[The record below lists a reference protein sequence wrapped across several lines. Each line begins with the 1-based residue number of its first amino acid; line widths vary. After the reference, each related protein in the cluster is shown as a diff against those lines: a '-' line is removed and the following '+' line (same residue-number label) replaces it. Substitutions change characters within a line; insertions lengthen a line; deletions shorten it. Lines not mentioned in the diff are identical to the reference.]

1 MTYCIGTLL
10 DRGMVFA
17 ADSRT
22 NAGVDHVSTFRKLRV
37 YEKAGDR
44 VIIILS
50 SGNLSL
56 TQSAINLLERKG
68 NRPEDTVTLWSAESM
83 FEVATLLGDCLRE
96 VKRRDGPFLQQSHI
110 DVHASFVV
118 GGQIRDERQRLFL
131 VYSEGNFIE
140 ATSDTPFFQIGETK
154 YGKPIIDRA
163 LKPATPLMEATKCVL
178 ISFDSTIRSN
188 VSVGLPIDL
197 CVYEKDRLKL
207 SVRHR
212 ITESDPYFRELHTR
226 WSNGLRNIFTQIPD
240 PQWELDDAPPSSPQR
255 Q

>member
-1 MTYCIGTLL
+1 MTYCIGALL

-22 NAGVDHVSTFRKLRV
+22 NAGVDHVSSFRKLRV
-37 YEKAGDR
+37 YEKPGDR
-44 VIIILS
+44 VLFILS

-96 VKRRDGPFLQQSHI
+96 VKRRDGPYLQQSHI
-110 DVHASFVV
+110 DAHASFVV
-118 GGQIRDERQRLFL
+118 GGQIKDERQRLFL

-140 ATSDTPFFQIGETK
+140 ASTDTPFFQIGETK

-163 LKPATPLMEATKCVL
+163 LRSNTPLMEATKCIL

-197 CVYEKDRLKL
+197 CVYEKDSLKL

-212 ITESDPYFRELHTR
+212 ITESDPYFRDLHTQ
-226 WSNGLRNIFTQIPD
+226 WSEGLRAIFTQMPD
-240 PQWELDDAPPSSPQR
+240 PQWEMSQDDAPKSQR

>member
-1 MTYCIGTLL
+1 MTYCVGALL

-22 NAGVDHVSTFRKLRV
+22 NAGVDHVSSFRKLRV
-37 YEKAGDR
+37 YEQPGDR

-56 TQSAINLLERKG
+56 TQSAINLLELKG
-68 NRPEDTVTLWSAESM
+68 NRPEDTVTLWTAQSM
-83 FEVATLLGDCLRE
+83 FEAATLLGDCLRE
-96 VKRRDGPFLQQSHI
+96 VKRRDGPYLQQSHI
-110 DVHASFVV
+110 DAHASFVI
-118 GGQIRDERQRLFL
+118 GGQIRNERQRLFL

-140 ATSDTPFFQIGETK
+140 ATTDTPFFQIGETK
-154 YGKPIIDRA
+154 YGKPIIDRT
-163 LKPATPLMEATKCVL
+163 LKPGVPLMEATKWVL

-197 CVYEKDRLKL
+197 CVYEKDSLRLR
-207 SVRHR
+207 VRHR
-212 ITESDPYFRELHTR
+212 ITESDPYFRQLHEQ
-226 WSNGLRNIFTQIPD
+226 WSSGLRNIFAQMPD
-240 PQWELDDAPPSSPQR
+240 PDWVASPPQDVRQR

>member
-1 MTYCIGTLL
+1 MTYCVGALL
-10 DRGMVFA
+10 NRGMVFA

-22 NAGVDHVSTFRKLRV
+22 NAGVDHVSSFRKLRV
-37 YEKAGDR
+37 YENPDDR

-56 TQSAINLLERKG
+56 TQSAINLLELKG
-68 NRPEDTVTLWSAESM
+68 SRPEDSLTLWSAQSM
-83 FEVATLLGDCLRE
+83 FEAATLLGDCLRE
-96 VKRRDGPFLQQSHI
+96 VKRRDGPYLQQSHI
-110 DVHASFVV
+110 DAHASFII
-118 GGQIRDERQRLFL
+118 GGQIRNERQRLFL

-140 ATSDTPFFQIGETK
+140 ATTDTPYFQIGETK

-163 LKPATPLMEATKCVL
+163 LEPDDPLMEATKCVL
-178 ISFDSTIRSN
+178 ISFDFTIRSN

-197 CVYEKDRLKL
+197 CVYEKDSLRL

-212 ITESDPYFRELHTR
+212 ITDRDPYFRQLQEQ
-226 WSNGLRNIFTQIPD
+226 WGSSLRTIFAEMPD
-240 PQWELDDAPPSSPQR
+240 PDWMTSPPADVRQR

>member
-1 MTYCIGTLL
+1 MTYCVGTLL

-22 NAGVDHVSTFRKLRV
+22 NAGVDHVSSFRKLRV
-37 YEKAGDR
+37 YEQPGDR

-56 TQSAINLLERKG
+56 TQSAINLLELKG
-68 NRPEDTVTLWSAESM
+68 NRPEDTLTLWSAQSM
-83 FEVATLLGDCLRE
+83 YEVATLLGDCLRE
-96 VKRRDGPFLQQSHI
+96 VKRRDGPYLQQSHI
-110 DVHASFVV
+110 DAHASFVI
-118 GGQIRDERQRLFL
+118 GGQIRNERQRLFL

-140 ATSDTPFFQIGETK
+140 ASTDTPFFQIGETK

-163 LKPATPLMEATKCVL
+163 LKPDVPLMEATKCIL
-178 ISFDSTIRSN
+178 ISFDNTIRSN

-197 CVYEKDRLKL
+197 CVYEKDALRL

-212 ITESDPYFRELHTR
+212 ITESDPYFSQMHQQ
-226 WSNGLRNIFTQIPD
+226 WNAGLRNIFAQMPD
-240 PQWELDDAPPSSPQR
+240 PQWMAHPPEDPRQR